1 VAAAE
6 LFYSYFQQVAT
17 KLISMTMVSFL
28 GIMTSSSSNLQMMN
42 THYYAEN
49 VLLSIQINNSF
60 VKTELFIWQA
70 GYVAKEHL
78 PNQFNI

>member
-1 VAAAE
+1 
-6 LFYSYFQQVAT
+6 
-17 KLISMTMVSFL
+17 
-28 GIMTSSSSNLQMMN
+28 MMN